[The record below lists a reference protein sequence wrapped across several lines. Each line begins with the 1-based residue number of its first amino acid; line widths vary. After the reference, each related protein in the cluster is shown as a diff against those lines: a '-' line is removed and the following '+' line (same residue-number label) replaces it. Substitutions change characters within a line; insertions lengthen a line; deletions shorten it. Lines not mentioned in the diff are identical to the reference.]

1 MKKFLSK
8 SFDDNYQRNVFGYQM
23 KWSTKHK
30 PRTNQSLPFTTEG
43 RRIKNSLANG
53 KDVIDLG
60 AKYDYVRGIEGVNYT
75 KKEEYDIVTLKDLKQ
90 KTPFVPVKT
99 TVINGHRFEHHNKP
113 TWCDMCEDFIW
124 GLYTQAVR
132 CQYCRY
138 TCHAKCV
145 TLVDLECPKKPTT
158 EKSRE
163 ELTKETLEILN
174 DVTDGAATLK
184 RKNNNLP
191 NYVSSISQ
199 LSKLIKEY
207 NKESSL
213 IMTLHED
220 YTFDGFIRVHMN
232 LSRPVN
238 VSSDVSNLT
247 LKKAVAKNKSMNRKS
262 ISDVFNI
269 DTNIKRRTS
278 TSDDSGIGSQSSTAS
293 STIFANDPATL
304 IPTGSRKGRRP
315 SRRLSFYMPKGT
327 YKPLHVTS
335 KTTAREVIEALLA
348 KYNVTDNPK
357 KFALYEKRTN
367 EAPGSREKEV
377 MYRRIPDEENPLV
390 LCLSWGASKDG
401 SPTFALKEN
410 EDGKVQWEYFELPEL
425 NNFLKILQLEEDE
438 LIAGVMQKYE
448 NYREELCKALE
459 SKSPEST
466 GT

>member
-1 MKKFLSK
+1 ME
-8 SFDDNYQRNVFGYQM
+8 DVTPT
-23 KWSTKHK
+23 ST
-30 PRTNQSLPFTTEG
+30 PEAE
-43 RRIKNSLANG
+43 I
-53 KDVIDLG
+53 IDLT
-60 AKYDYVRGIEGVNYT
+60 DP
-75 KKEEYDIVTLKDLKQ
+75 
-90 KTPFVPVKT
+90 KTWQE
-99 TVINGHRFEHHNKP
+99 R
-113 TWCDMCEDFIW
+113 
-124 GLYTQAVR
+124 
-132 CQYCRY
+132 
-138 TCHAKCV
+138 
-145 TLVDLECPKKPTT
+145 
-158 EKSRE
+158 
-163 ELTKETLEILN
+163 N

-304 IPTGSRKGRRP
+304 IPTGSRKGRQRP